1 MGNETREV
9 MVVDRGLLLA
19 ERTFQ
24 GYVPP
29 EFHDYESVIL
39 GNYRYVPRA
48 QAEVDP
54 NLKQPVAYCAI
65 VNPRERRVFAYRR
78 ATAKDDYAE
87 ERLRGKW
94 SIGIG
99 GHIDPADRS
108 AANPV
113 RASLVRELA
122 EELVWEGPAE
132 PRLIGYI
139 NDDRDMVGKV
149 HFGLLYRIDKGMK
162 EIRARTGEIAEARMV
177 AWKEWEK
184 MMRSRAYRVE
194 GWSRI
199 VSEPLSRSLEGK
211 EG

>member
-1 MGNETREV
+1 M
-9 MVVDRGLLLA
+9 VDRGLLLA
-19 ERTFQ
+19 ERAFQ

-39 GNYRYVPRA
+39 RNYRYVPRA

-65 VNPRERRVFAYRR
+65 VNPRERLVFAYRR
-78 ATAKDDYAE
+78 ATVKDDYEE

-99 GHIDPADRS
+99 GHIDLADRS
-108 AANPV
+108 AVNPV
-113 RASLVRELA
+113 RASMLRELA

-139 NDDRDMVGKV
+139 NDERDMVGKV
-149 HFGLLYRIDKGMK
+149 HFGLLYRIDSGMK
-162 EIRARTGEIAEARMV
+162 EIKPRTREIAAARMV
-177 AWKEWEK
+177 AWEEWEE

-199 VSEPLSRSLEGK
+199 VSDPLFQSIEG
-211 EG
+211 EGR